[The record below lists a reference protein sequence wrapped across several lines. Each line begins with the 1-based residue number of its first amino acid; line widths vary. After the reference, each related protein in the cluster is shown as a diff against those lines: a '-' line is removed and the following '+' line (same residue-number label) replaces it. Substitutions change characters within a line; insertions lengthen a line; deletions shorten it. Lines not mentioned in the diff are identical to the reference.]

1 MFAGVV
7 PAIVYAL
14 CFATSAACAVLLG
27 RTYRRTRMPLLF
39 WSTICF
45 GLLAGNNLVLILDRL
60 VVTGIDL
67 SLVRISLSLGAV
79 LVLLFGFIW
88 NLGED
93 R

>member
-1 MFAGVV
+1 MLGGAA
-7 PAIVYAL
+7 PAVVYAL
-14 CFATSAACAVLLG
+14 CFATSAACALLLG
-27 RTYRRTRMPLLF
+27 RTYRRTGTPLLF

-45 GLLAGNNLVLILDRL
+45 GLLAGNNLVLILDML
-60 VVTGIDL
+60 VVTRIDL
-67 SLVRISLSLGAV
+67 SLVRLSLSLGAV